1 MAGPEASPRV
11 LLFPTPPVAEQK
23 EKNQAADTSLE
34 KPVRSLVFSPSFL
47 VLEHTKN
54 PEILSPSLQHPDLLC
69 SSSPVRRL
77 PCGCVISGHFSVREF
92 PCSLPP
98 ASSSPCSSG
107 FSWRILVLDLWGALV
122 RELSARF
129 CASEVSKFMV
139 MLI

>member
-34 KPVRSLVFSPSFL
+34 KP
-47 VLEHTKN
+47 
-54 PEILSPSLQHPDLLC
+54 HPDLLC